1 MHATK
6 ALLLFCIFFGISP
19 LLFAQQIKVV
29 TEHFPP
35 YQIVENGL
43 PIQGSAV
50 ELVKKQLSKANYKVP
65 IEVYPWARA
74 YKLALNEPNTMIF
87 SLARTKERE
96 HLFHWVGP
104 ISKLKGHIWAL
115 TSSSHIEINAL
126 ADAKHFSIAVIRED
140 STHHFLRYIGF
151 NDESNLYLTT
161 TFEQN
166 VQMLFLKRVDLVI
179 GTQSMLEEQ
188 MSNLGLDIKKLR
200 KIYTFGPDDF
210 QLYIAFNNDTSLELV
225 YKFQRILEEIQQSHS
240 H

>member
-1 MHATK
+1 M
-6 ALLLFCIFFGISP
+6 
-19 LLFAQQIKVV
+19 
-29 TEHFPP
+29 
-35 YQIVENGL
+35 VENGL

-50 ELVKKQLSKANYKVP
+50 ELVKKLLAKANHNVP

-87 SLARTKERE
+87 SMARIKERE

-115 TSSSHIEINAL
+115 KSSSHIEINAL
-126 ADAKHFSIAVIRED
+126 DDAKRFSIAVIRED

-151 NDESNLYLTT
+151 NDEPNLYLTT
-161 TFEQN
+161 AFKQN
-166 VQMLFLKRVDLVI
+166 VQMLLLKRVDLVI

-188 MSNLGLDIKKLR
+188 MHNLGLDIKKL
-200 KIYTFGPDDF
+200 KKVYTFNPDDF
-210 QLYIAFNNDTSLELV
+210 QLYIAFNKDTLLDLV
-225 YKFQRILEEIQQSHS
+225 NKYQRILEEIQQSHE